1 MNKKEVVVLG
11 GGVAGLE
18 FIYRLAKQDKNQRF
32 NLTLIDRNALHIW
45 KPMLHTFA
53 AGSQSA
59 DEQSILFLTQ
69 AKRHGFLYQ
78 PGTVENINREAR
90 EITLAAH
97 YDDANEEILPVRTV
111 HYDYLIVA
119 MGSQSNDFGI
129 KGVKEF
135 ASKVDDLHSALEF
148 RRVFTDQLMRSALL
162 KQKYHLIIV
171 GAGATGVELSGEL
184 IDQLKISSSYSNEDL
199 MQYMDITVI
208 QADDR
213 VLPTFK
219 PSISE
224 SVRQSMEKIGV
235 KVLLSTS
242 VSEVFEDHVMLQ
254 DGESLPADRVVWTAG
269 IKAPDVLKT
278 VQDVE
283 LTRISQLVVDPYFR
297 VLNDDRIFAIGDCAY
312 VKEAPLAPTAQSAS
326 QEALYLSQY
335 FVQIIANNQ
344 SMIPDFKY
352 VDRGSLVSIGQYASF
367 GMFGRN
373 TVFKGLEFRGLSAKV
388 AHITLYRRHQM
399 RILGIWSG
407 LCAWSADQFRRWA
420 KTR

>member
-1 MNKKEVVVLG
+1 MQKKNIVVLG

-18 FIYRLAKQDKNQRF
+18 FIYRLAKQDRSKQF

-53 AGSQSA
+53 AGSQSP
-59 DEQSILFLTQ
+59 DEQSILFLAQ
-69 AKRHGFLYQ
+69 AKRHGFIYQ
-78 PGTVENINREAR
+78 PGTVSSIDRQSR
-90 EITLAAH
+90 EITLAP
-97 YDDANEEILPVRTV
+97 YFDETNEEVLPERTV
-111 HYDYLIVA
+111 SYDYLIVA

-129 KGVKEF
+129 QGVKEY
-135 ASKVDDLHSALEF
+135 ASKVDDLQSALDF
-148 RRVFTDQLMRSALL
+148 RRKFADQLIRSALL

-184 IDQLKISSSYSNEDL
+184 IDQLKISSSYSNENL

-219 PSISE
+219 PTISE

-235 KVLLSTS
+235 KVLLSTA
-242 VSEVFEDHVMLQ
+242 VAEVHEDHVALK
-254 DGESLPADRVVWTAG
+254 DGESLPADHVVWTAG

-278 VQDVE
+278 IEDIE
-283 LTRISQLVVDPYFR
+283 LTRISQLVVDPYFK
-297 VLNDDRIFAIGDCAY
+297 VLNDDHIFAIGDCSF
-312 VKEAPLAPTAQSAS
+312 VKDEPLAPTAQSAS
-326 QEALYLSQY
+326 QQALYLSKY
-335 FVQIIANNQ
+335 FQKIIAGDR
-344 SMIPDFKY
+344 SMPAFKY
-352 VDRGSLVSIGQYASF
+352 IDRGSLVSIGQYASF

-399 RILGIWSG
+399 RILGVWSG
-407 LCAWSADQFRRWA
+407 ICAWCADQFRRWS